1 MYSLPPMRPV
11 AFEIRRLTQ
20 LAAPLV
26 VALVAA
32 MTLWIVDIVMLGRVG
47 VDALDAASL
56 GRIWLVGTTIP
67 TMGLLLGIDPIAAQA
82 HGAGNRRELV
92 LAGQRGLVVVVL
104 LTPLWAAVLLAT
116 GPALEA
122 LGQSAE
128 LAHLAERYVL
138 AQLPGLPFFFGY
150 VVLRHWLQA
159 QGILRPILW
168 ATITANGVNALAD
181 WVLIFGHLGFPEL
194 GVVGAGAATGL
205 TFLYLFGSLALGIHA
220 SGAGRGEW
228 RRWPREVLAPRAI
241 GRLLALGA
249 PVGLQISFEYW
260 AFAIATLWAGWLG
273 AAPLAAHTVV
283 LSVASLTFMVPMG
296 VSFAAVTRVGNLLG
310 AGDRQGAQ
318 RAAWVAMGLGGGA
331 MTASGIG
338 LVLGRHLVPAA
349 YSDDPA
355 VIALCAA
362 ILPIAGAFQLS
373 DGLQVVGSGVLRGMG
388 RTVPAALFNLLGF
401 YLVALPLAWLLAFR
415 AGLGLT
421 GIWWGLASGLTAVAA
436 LLAVW
441 IHRRGPAHAPLLD
454 AR

>member
-1 MYSLPPMRPV
+1 MTR
-11 AFEIRRLTQ
+11 

-26 VALVAA
+26 LALVAA

-47 VDALDAASL
+47 VEALDAASL
-56 GRIWLVGTTIP
+56 GRLWLVGTTIP

-82 HGAGNRRELV
+82 HGAGDRRGLV

-116 GPALEA
+116 GRGLEA
-122 LGQSAE
+122 MGQSAE
-128 LAHLAERYVL
+128 LAGLAQRYVL

-159 QGILRPILW
+159 QGILRPIVW
-168 ATITANGVNALAD
+168 ATITANGLNALAD
-181 WVLIFGHLGFPEL
+181 WVLIFGHLGFPAL

-205 TFLYLFGSLALGIHA
+205 TFLYLFGSLAFAIHS
-220 SGAGRGEW
+220 SGQGRGEW

-241 GRLLALGA
+241 GRILALGT
-249 PVGLQISFEYW
+249 PVGLQIGLEYW
-260 AFAIATLWAGWLG
+260 AFSVATLWAGWLG
-273 AAPLAAHTVV
+273 AIPLAAHTVAI
-283 LSVASLTFMVPMG
+283 SVASLTFMVPMG

-310 AGDRQGAQ
+310 AGDRSGAQ
-318 RAAWVAMGLGGGA
+318 RAAWVAMGLGGGVMA
-331 MTASGIG
+331 VSGVA
-338 LVLGRHLVPAA
+338 LFLGRRVVPLA
-349 YSDDPA
+349 YSDDRA

-373 DGLQVVGSGVLRGMG
+373 DGLQVVGSAVLRGMG

-401 YLVALPLAWLLAFR
+401 YLVALPLAWFLAFR
-415 AGLGLT
+415 AGLGLA

-441 IHRRGPAHAPLLD
+441 IHRRGPAHAPLL
-454 AR
+454 RTS